1 MVTAKH
7 RNELINR
14 IKTIAD
20 KDILDEVYRL
30 LEVDFDDS
38 IYKMNES
45 QKLEISQA
53 KKEIKQAKGID
64 ATKADRDI
72 DEWLEQ

>member
-1 MVTAKH
+1 MVKAKH

-14 IKTIAD
+14 IKSID
-20 KDILDEVYRL
+20 NKDILDEVYRL

-38 IYKMNES
+38 IYKLTDS
-45 QKLEISQA
+45 QKSEIDHA
-53 KKEIKQAKGID
+53 KNEINQGKGID
-64 ATKADRDI
+64 SKKADRDI